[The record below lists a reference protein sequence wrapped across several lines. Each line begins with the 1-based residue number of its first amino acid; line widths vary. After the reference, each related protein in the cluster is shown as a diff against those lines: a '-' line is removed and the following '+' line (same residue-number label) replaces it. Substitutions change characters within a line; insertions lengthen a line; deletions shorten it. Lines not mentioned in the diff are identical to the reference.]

1 MPNALRIAARLLTG
15 STYIKLGYDAART
28 PGGRVDLAA
37 PVLAK
42 VRAVVPLPV
51 SDEQLVRANA
61 AAQVAGG
68 AMLAAG
74 VFPRAAA
81 TAVIGS
87 LIPTTLAGHA
97 FWAIDDPAQRKQQQV
112 QFHKNMALIGGL
124 AFAVLDHGRR
134 RSST

>member
-1 MPNALRIAARLLTG
+1 MPNAIRIAARLLTG
-15 STYIKLGYDAART
+15 STYVKLGYDAARA

-37 PVLAK
+37 PLLAK
-42 VRAVVPLPV
+42 ARTVAPLPV
-51 SDEQLVRANA
+51 SDEQLVRVNA

-74 VFPRAAA
+74 VFPRTAAV
-81 TAVIGS
+81 TIIGS

-97 FWAIDDPAQRKQQQV
+97 YWTIDDPAQRKQQQT

-124 AFAVLDHGRR
+124 AFAVLDRSRR
-134 RSST
+134 

>member
-15 STYIKLGYDAART
+15 STYVKLGYDAART

-37 PVLAK
+37 PLLARIRK
-42 VRAVVPLPV
+42 VAPIPEDEVV
-51 SDEQLVRANA
+51 VRANA
-61 AAQVAGG
+61 AVQVAGG

-74 VFPRAAA
+74 VLPRVAA

-97 FWAIDDPAQRKQQQV
+97 SWTIDDTAQRKQQQV
-112 QFHKNMALIGGL
+112 QFHKNLALLGGL
-124 AFAVLDHGRR
+124 AYALLDRPEKKNR
-134 RSST
+134 

>member
-1 MPNALRIAARLLTG
+1 MPNAIRIAARLLTG
-15 STYIKLGYDAART
+15 STYVKLGYDAARA

-37 PVLAK
+37 PLLAK
-42 VRAVVPLPV
+42 VRTVAPLPV

-81 TAVIGS
+81 VTIIGS

-97 FWAIDDPAQRKQQQV
+97 YWTIDDPAQRKQQQT

-124 AFAVLDHGRR
+124 AFAALDRARR
-134 RSST
+134 